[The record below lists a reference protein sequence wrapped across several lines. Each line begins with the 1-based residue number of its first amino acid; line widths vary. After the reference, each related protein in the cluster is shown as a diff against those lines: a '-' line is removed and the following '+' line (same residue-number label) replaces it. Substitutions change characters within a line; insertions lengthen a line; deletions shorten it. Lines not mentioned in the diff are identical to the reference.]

1 MKAYK
6 KITYMIL
13 ITIMLTLSIKANASE
28 YTVNTIKLD
37 SCTQSEL
44 VEFGYNIA
52 EHYINGT
59 NIDSKYIELLSA
71 DVNRE
76 IDSIKNTNNMKISN
90 IVVDRIYPDKSTT
103 GDTVLMVNI
112 KAWDQE
118 QTYNNLYLMEL
129 HVNRDGK
136 IYGYNIWAY

>member
-1 MKAYK
+1 MKTYK
-6 KITYMIL
+6 KITYIIL
-13 ITIMLTLSIKANASE
+13 ITIMLTLSIETNASE
-28 YTVNTIKLD
+28 YVVNTIKLD
-37 SCTQSEL
+37 RCTQSEL

-52 EHYINGT
+52 EHYINGVD
-59 NIDSKYIELLSA
+59 IDNKYIELLSV

-76 IDSIKNTNNMKISN
+76 INSIKNTNNMKISN

-118 QTYNNLYLMEL
+118 QTYNNLYMMEL

-136 IYGYNIWAY
+136 IYGYNIWTY